1 MNFKQKSIIK
11 QIISDAESEFLIEFL
26 DFFLDKGLGS
36 VSKYETDI
44 FIFYLIE
51 KYQKQKGKKL
61 TNFELSS
68 LLKISE
74 RKIKNLKLEVGIR
87 YSSNEEDDEL
97 SSWLK
102 LLELISEG
110 FLEFESAEKIILT
123 IEDPYLLRFIEHN
136 LKISKQPSTDYS
148 FNSERV
154 KLKVSSL
161 KILLKKAAEALNMVN
176 GKSKAEQTLKSAI
189 RKNYGEEAIKV
200 LFSILKDT
208 IPGLITGV
216 KLTS

>member
-1 MNFKQKSIIK
+1 MNFKQKTIIE
-11 QIISDAESEFLIEFL
+11 QIISDAESEFVFELL

-61 TNFELSS
+61 SNFELSS

-136 LKISKQPSTDYS
+136 LKILKQPSTDYS

-161 KILLKKAAEALNMVN
+161 KILLKKAAEALNKIN

-189 RKNYGEEAIKV
+189 RKNYGEDIRKG

-208 IPGLITGV
+208 IPSLITGV
-216 KLTS
+216 KLT

>member
-1 MNFKQKSIIK
+1 MNFKQKSIIE
-11 QIISDAESEFLIEFL
+11 QIITDAESEFVFELL

-44 FIFYLIE
+44 FIFYIIE
-51 KYQKQKGKKL
+51 KYQKQKDKKL
-61 TNFELSS
+61 SNFELSS

-136 LKISKQPSTDYS
+136 LKISKQPSTNYS

-161 KILLKKAAEALNMVN
+161 KILLKKAAEALNMIN

-189 RKNYGEEAIKV
+189 RKNYGEDIRKG

-208 IPGLITGV
+208 IPSLITGV
-216 KLTS
+216 KLT